1 MAVTE
6 LGPVPARATATPE
19 DRLPV
24 DGVLPPE
31 LSGCFL
37 QSVPHPAAS
46 LPPGGQRAAAGPYT
60 FAGVRLG
67 DGGARWFR
75 GALRVR
81 PDRPLG
87 PVPAIAPSVW
97 LGGTDGPSMTMARPV
112 REAGSP
118 LWHTV
123 ACHPG
128 LGHAE
133 HLVVDPGGEL
143 LRAAPFA
150 LAGAPLMHAV
160 ALTRRFV
167 VVLDLPVCYGD
178 AAALVGARFPYSWRA
193 DRPARIGLIPR
204 WHEPAEPRWFAVDP
218 CYVFQS
224 ANAYDDGDRVVL
236 DATAHPRAFDTAPG
250 AARAVAGP
258 PCLRRWTLDLRTGA
272 VRSRPLVC
280 VRRPGFPPEAAI
292 TEGVTQGVGGGVG
305 EGIVDGRVAGRRH
318 RYLFGATGGHRAGAA
333 LTRLDLRTGTL
344 RSWEFAA
351 GQVPGRPVFV
361 PRAGSDAEGAGWLV
375 VAVEDPARRRGDLMV
390 FDALDLSGPPRATMG
405 LPVGLP
411 AEGRTTWLGDDSG
424 GHRTPARPR
433 RSDYAA

>member
-1 MAVTE
+1 MECGYAAEEGPAMAVKDRK
-6 LGPVPARATATPE
+6 LGPVPARSIGPLSPE
-19 DRLPV
+19 DTLPV

-37 QSVPHPAAS
+37 QSVPHPAAC
-46 LPPGGQRAAAGPYT
+46 LPPGGHRAVAGPHT
-60 FAGVRLG
+60 FAGVQVG

-87 PVPAIAPSVW
+87 PVPAIAPTVW
-97 LGGTDGPSMTMARPV
+97 LTGPGGSDGPPMTMARPV

-128 LGHAE
+128 LGYAE

-143 LRAAPFA
+143 LRATPFA
-150 LAGAPLMHAV
+150 LDGAPLMHAV

-167 VVLDLPVCYGD
+167 VVLDLPVCYRD

-193 DRPARIGLIPR
+193 QRPARIGLIPR
-204 WHEPAEPRWFAVDP
+204 WHDAAEPRWFAIDP
-218 CYVFQS
+218 CYVFHS

-236 DATAHPRAFDTAPG
+236 DATAHPRAFDTA
-250 AARAVAGP
+250 ADAAGP
-258 PCLRRWTLDLRTGA
+258 PCLRRWTLDLRSGA
-272 VRSRPLVC
+272 VRMRPLVPA
-280 VRRPGFPPEAAI
+280 RAPEAAI
-292 TEGVTQGVGGGVG
+292 
-305 EGIVDGRVAGRRH
+305 VDERVRGRRH
-318 RYLFGATGGHRAGAA
+318 RYLFGVTGGHRLA

-344 RSWEFAA
+344 RSHEFEA
-351 GQVPGRPVFV
+351 GLVPGRPVFV
-361 PRAGSDAEGAGWLV
+361 PGAGSDAEGAGWLV
-375 VAVEDPARRRGDLMV
+375 VAVEDAGSRCGDLMV
-390 FDALDLSGPPRATMG
+390 FDASDLAGPPRATVG

-411 AEGRTTWLGDDSG
+411 AEGRITWLG
-424 GHRTPARPR
+424 RAPR
-433 RSDYAA
+433 HNYAA